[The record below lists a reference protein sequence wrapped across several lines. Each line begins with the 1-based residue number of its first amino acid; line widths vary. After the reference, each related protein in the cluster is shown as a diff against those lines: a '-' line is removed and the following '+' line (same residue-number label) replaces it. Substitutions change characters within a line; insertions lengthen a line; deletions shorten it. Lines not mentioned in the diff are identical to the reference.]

1 MSDVAN
7 RSSKL
12 RTKVMQSGNLQRLKL
27 LGATMANGRLINLR
41 IHSQA
46 SLTESQ
52 LIDQTQ
58 QCISWAYASF
68 ISSSSTHVLTL
79 VAAGSAMS

>member
-46 SLTESQ
+46 YLTESQ
-52 LIDQTQ
+52 LIP
-58 QCISWAYASF
+58 
-68 ISSSSTHVLTL
+68 
-79 VAAGSAMS
+79 